1 MPTLHAFTL
10 IELMI
15 VVAIIG
21 IIAAIAYPSFSE
33 YTKKARRSDGK
44 AAMLS
49 ILIAQKKFRGNCP
62 TYAATLNGTDG
73 WDCDKALPV
82 SSTTENDYYTISLSG
97 ANGNSLTVTATA
109 KGVQTSDSSCTPLT
123 ITINASNPKG
133 LKGPDGCW

>member
-1 MPTLHAFTL
+1 MKKIKAFTL

-49 ILIAQKKFRGNCP
+49 VLIAQKKYRGNCP
-62 TYAATLNGTDG
+62 SYASNLGAANNCTSSTV
-73 WDCDKALPV
+73 KA
-82 SSTTENDYYTISLSG
+82 SATTENDYYTISLSG
-97 ANGNSLTVTATA
+97 ANGNSLTITATA

-123 ITINASNPKG
+123 ITVNASNPKG